1 MKANL
6 RREVAVAALGGGTGT
21 EPVEAL
27 LRKGLSNYRDVR
39 RSLEACGLAEAVRDL
54 RTSKAGRDYVR
65 VALRRGATAQIHLA
79 PKSWYRDG
87 TFELKKT
94 VPLVTIVPRVGASR
108 LHMDAGSASK
118 ELAERAGTDVEMAL
132 RIVLGIERA
141 RRRLYELCEEAT
153 RWL

>member
-1 MKANL
+1 MKADL
-6 RREVAVAALGGGTGT
+6 RREVAAAALGGGKGT

-39 RSLEACGLAEAVRDL
+39 LTLDRCGLSEAVRDL
-54 RTSKAGRDYVR
+54 RKSKAGRDYIR
-65 VALRRGATAQIHLA
+65 VALRRGVTARIPLA
-79 PKSWYRDG
+79 QRSFRAE
-87 TFELKKT
+87 TFDSKA
-94 VPLVTIVPRVGASR
+94 VALVTIWPAQGGAQDY
-108 LHMDAGSASK
+108 MDAASAARG
-118 ELAERAGTDVEMAL
+118 LAQRAGTDVETAL

>member
-27 LRKGLSNYRDVR
+27 LKKGLDNYRDVR
-39 RSLEACGLAEAVRDL
+39 RSLIANGLAEAVRDM

-65 VALRRGATAQIHLA
+65 VALRRDATVRIHLA
-79 PKSWYRDG
+79 PRSYYRDG
-87 TFELKKT
+87 TFDSKA
-94 VPLVTIVPRVGASR
+94 VALVTIGPARGADR
-108 LHMDAGSASK
+108 IHMDAGSAAH
-118 ELAERAGTDVEMAL
+118 ELAERAGTDVEVAL